1 VVSFTVAEVAAACGG
16 RVGGGSDARLTGVR
30 ALESAGPESLSF
42 VSDAKSL
49 KRAETSRAG
58 AFLAR
63 TASDVPGR
71 TVIEVADP
79 QQALVAVLRL
89 FHPRRAADAGIHP
102 SAIVDP
108 AASVD
113 PSAEIGPFV
122 VIGPGTVIGTG
133 AVVEAHSVVGARC
146 RIGAGS
152 WLHPHVV
159 LYDRTTLGE
168 RVEVHSGAV
177 LGADGF
183 GYATTARGL
192 VKIPQVG
199 VVTIGDDVEI
209 GANTCV
215 DRAALETT
223 SVGAGTKIDNLAQI
237 GHNVTIGRHDVI
249 CAQVGNRGLG
259 RPRGRGGPRRAGGR
273 RGPPHGGRRAPRSRP
288 RAASAPTCRPGRRS
302 TGRPPSAIVTTRS
315 PGSSSGA
322 CRKPPASCADS
333 RRRRGCSREGSR
345 ERRRRE
351 GGHPRDHAAPA
362 APLPVSPRG
371 PHPRDLARGPME
383 RGSKVV
389 GLKNV
394 SVNEPFFQGHFPG
407 NPVMPGVLILE
418 CMAQVAG
425 CLFFS
430 RSVEKPGRQA
440 HVPVGR
446 STRPA
451 SGARSFREIS
461 SS

>member
-16 RVGGGSDARLTGVR
+16 RFGGGSDTRLTGVR

-49 KRAETSRAG
+49 KRAASSRAG

-63 TASDVPGR
+63 AASDLPGR

-79 QQALVAVLRL
+79 QQALIAVLRL
-89 FHPRRAADAGIHP
+89 FHPRRAARAGIHP

-108 AASVD
+108 AAFVD
-113 PSAEIGPFV
+113 PSAEIGPYA
-122 VIGPGTVIGTG
+122 VIGPESRVEAG
-133 AVVEAHSVVGARC
+133 AVVEAHAVVGARC
-146 RIGAGS
+146 AVGRGS

-192 VKIPQVG
+192 LKIPQVG

-223 SVGAGTKIDNLAQI
+223 SVGTGTKIDNLAQI

-249 CAQVGNRGLG
+249 CAQVG
-259 RPRGRGGPRRAGGR
+259 
-273 RGPPHGGRRAPRSRP
+273 
-288 RAASAPTCRPGRRS
+288 
-302 TGRPPSAIVTTRS
+302 
-315 PGSSSGA
+315 
-322 CRKPPASCADS
+322 
-333 RRRRGCSREGSR
+333 
-345 ERRRRE
+345 
-351 GGHPRDHAAPA
+351 
-362 APLPVSPRG
+362 
-371 PHPRDLARGPME
+371 
-383 RGSKVV
+383 
-389 GLKNV
+389 
-394 SVNEPFFQGHFPG
+394 
-407 NPVMPGVLILE
+407 
-418 CMAQVAG
+418 VAG
-425 CLFFS
+425 S
-430 RSVEKPGRQA
+430 AVVEDGVVLGGQVGVAGHLTVGAGAKVQAQSGIGADVPPGQA
-440 HVPVGR
+440 LHG
-446 STRPA
+446 SPA
-451 SGARSFREIS
+451 FGYRDYQKSWIELRRLPETARLVRRLAEKAGLLKGGES
-461 SS
+461 